1 MKKVLLTLLMI
12 GTLFGCATSTDE
24 TVNGPTEETNTPADY
39 FGIHPGYKE
48 SFQLSQGDEGYKF
61 VNFYTEEEKELLNKE
76 FARFYVDDD
85 DHSFEKEFKTKL
97 IATSKDGKHKYDPTK
112 IKIKNVKNVTWYN
125 IGTHLENFMD
135 VDMNLDSYIEEPFEF
150 EDGEIGYF
158 ISFWPI
164 NYYCKGVGNEKKCQE
179 LINNRDFIEG
189 LIKKQEDIY
198 KLKYDLKTFK
208 VKEGFQDA
216 DFLDEEKNPYLKWVN
231 VSIPVYSK
239 ERDEN
244 SFEYKCQNFWEY
256 TNDES
261 LGWDLHRENS
271 FDGDINKIK
280 EAVIAG
286 KYFSLRSGYYVI
298 GGEYPNIN
306 YLTNA
311 KIENDEIYITSI
323 CMQSLYYLVTLEYEN
338 LEYDIIMELFK

>member
-1 MKKVLLTLLMI
+1 MKKILLALLMV

-39 FGIHPGYKE
+39 FGIRSNYKE
-48 SFQLSQGDEGYKF
+48 TFQLSQGKEDYKF
-61 VNFYTEEEKELLNKE
+61 VNFYTEEEKELLNKKYRCLYADSLDSDLE
-76 FARFYVDDD
+76 D
-85 DHSFEKEFKTKL
+85 KL
-97 IATSKDGKHKYDPTK
+97 IATSEDGKHKYDPTK

-125 IGTHLENFMD
+125 ISDRGFWD
-135 VDMNLDSYIEEPFEF
+135 VDMNLDSFIEEPYEY
-150 EDGEIGYF
+150 EGKIEYIVQ
-158 ISFWPI
+158 SLP
-164 NYYCKGVGNEKKCQE
+164 NKYYGIYLGIEENCQE

-216 DFLDEEKNPYLKWVN
+216 DFLDEEKNPYLQWVN
-231 VSIPVYSK
+231 VSIPLYSK

-244 SFEYKCQNFWEY
+244 SFEYKCKNSWEY

-271 FDGDINKIK
+271 IDGDINKIK
-280 EAVIAG
+280 EAVIAD
-286 KYFSLRSGYYVI
+286 KYYNLY
-298 GGEYPNIN
+298 N
-306 YLTNA
+306 LWNA
-311 KIENDEIYITSI
+311 KIENDEIYITRVWL
-323 CMQSLYYLVTLEYEN
+323 QSLYYLVTLEYEN
-338 LEYDIIMELFK
+338 LEYDVIIEVWK

>member
-1 MKKVLLTLLMI
+1 MKKILLTLLMI

-39 FGIHPGYKE
+39 FGLHPDYKE
-48 SFQLSQGDEGYKF
+48 SFQLSQGKEDYKF
-61 VNFYTEEEKELLNKE
+61 VNFYTEEEKELLNKKYGRLYASLLDSE
-76 FARFYVDDD
+76 LED
-85 DHSFEKEFKTKL
+85 KL

-125 IGTHLENFMD
+125 ISEEGFWD
-135 VDMNLDSYIEEPFEF
+135 VDMNLDPFIKEPYEYEGEIRYIVQYLPNKYYGIYLGIEE
-150 EDGEIGYF
+150 
-158 ISFWPI
+158 
-164 NYYCKGVGNEKKCQE
+164 NCQE

-216 DFLDEEKNPYLKWVN
+216 DFLDEEKNPYLQWVN
-231 VSIPVYSK
+231 VSIPLYSN

-244 SFEYKCQNFWEY
+244 SFEYKCNNWYEY

-271 FDGDINKIK
+271 INGDINKIK

-286 KYFSLRSGYYVI
+286 KYYNLD
-298 GGEYPNIN
+298 N
-306 YLTNA
+306 LWNA
-311 KIENDEIYITSI
+311 KIENDEIYVTRVWL
-323 CMQSLYYLVTLEYEN
+323 QSLYYLVTLEYEN
-338 LEYDIIMELFK
+338 LEYDVIIEF

>member
-1 MKKVLLTLLMI
+1 MKKILLTLLMI

-39 FGIHPGYKE
+39 FGIHPDYKE
-48 SFQLSQGDEGYKF
+48 SFQLSQGKEDYKF
-61 VNFYTEEEKELLNKE
+61 VNFYTEEEKELLNKKYRCLYADSLDSE
-76 FARFYVDDD
+76 LED
-85 DHSFEKEFKTKL
+85 KL

-125 IGTHLENFMD
+125 ISDRGFWG
-135 VDMNLDSYIEEPFEF
+135 VDMDLDSFIEEPYEY
-150 EDGEIGYF
+150 EGKIWYIVQSLPNKYYGIYLGIEE
-158 ISFWPI
+158 
-164 NYYCKGVGNEKKCQE
+164 NYQE

-216 DFLDEEKNPYLKWVN
+216 DFLDEEKNPYLQWVN
-231 VSIPVYSK
+231 VSIPLYGK
-239 ERDEN
+239 KRDEN
-244 SFEYKCQNFWEY
+244 SFEYKYKNFWEY

-271 FDGDINKIK
+271 IDGDINKIK

-286 KYFSLRSGYYVI
+286 KYYNLD
-298 GGEYPNIN
+298 N
-306 YLTNA
+306 LWNA
-311 KIENDEIYITSI
+311 KIENDEIYITRVWL
-323 CMQSLYYLVTLEYEN
+323 QSLYYLVTLEYEN
-338 LEYDIIMELFK
+338 LEYDVIIEV

>member
-1 MKKVLLTLLMI
+1 MKKILLTLLMI

-39 FGIHPGYKE
+39 FGLHPNYKE
-48 SFQLSQGDEGYKF
+48 SFQLSQGKEGYKF
-61 VNFYTEEEKELLNKE
+61 VNFYTEEEKELLNKKYRRLYASLLDSDLE
-76 FARFYVDDD
+76 D
-85 DHSFEKEFKTKL
+85 KL
-97 IATSKDGKHKYDPTK
+97 IATSEDGKHKYDPTK

-125 IGTHLENFMD
+125 ISEEGFWD
-135 VDMNLDSYIEEPFEF
+135 VDMNLDSFIEEPYEY
-150 EDGEIGYF
+150 EGKIEYIVQ
-158 ISFWPI
+158 SLP
-164 NYYCKGVGNEKKCQE
+164 NKYYGIYLGIEENCQE

-198 KLKYDLKTFK
+198 KLKYDLETFK

-216 DFLDEEKNPYLKWVN
+216 YFLDEEKNPYLQWFN
-231 VSIPVYSK
+231 VSIPVYYK

-244 SFEYKCQNFWEY
+244 SFEYKCNNWYEY

-271 FDGDINKIK
+271 IDGDINKIK

-286 KYFSLRSGYYVI
+286 KYYNLD
-298 GGEYPNIN
+298 N
-306 YLTNA
+306 LWNA
-311 KIENDEIYITSI
+311 KIENDEIYITKV
-323 CMQSLYYLVTLEYEN
+323 CLQSLYYLVTLEYEN
-338 LEYDIIMELFK
+338 LEYDVIIEF

>member
-1 MKKVLLTLLMI
+1 MKKILLALLMI

-24 TVNGPTEETNTPADY
+24 TGNESTEETNTPADY
-39 FGIHPGYKE
+39 FGLHPDYKE
-48 SFQLSQGDEGYKF
+48 SFQLSQGDEDYKF
-61 VNFYTEEEKELLNKE
+61 VNFYTEEEKELLNKKFLCLDADE
-76 FARFYVDDD
+76 LDY
-85 DHSFEKEFKTKL
+85 ELKNYI
-97 IATSKDGKHKYDPTK
+97 IATSKDGKHKYDPTQ

-125 IGTHLENFMD
+125 ISNHLKDFSD
-135 VDMNLDSYIEEPFEF
+135 VDINLDSYIDAPFKF
-150 EDGEIGYF
+150 EGADEITYS
-158 ISFWPI
+158 ISCSV
-164 NYYCKGVGNEKKCQE
+164 NDYYCIYVGREEDCQY

-231 VSIPVYSK
+231 VSIPIYYK

-261 LGWDLHRENS
+261 LGWDLSRENCIL
-271 FDGDINKIK
+271 GDVNKTK

-286 KYFSLRSGYYVI
+286 KYYDLYNLR
-298 GGEYPNIN
+298 
-306 YLTNA
+306 NA
-311 KIENDEIYITSI
+311 KIENDEIYITKVFL
-323 CMQSLYYLVTLEYEN
+323 QSLYYLVTLEYEN
-338 LEYDIIMELFK
+338 LEYDVIIELWK

>member
-1 MKKVLLTLLMI
+1 MKKILLALLMV
-12 GTLFGCATSTDE
+12 GTLFGCATNTDE

-39 FGIHPGYKE
+39 FGIHPNYKKT
-48 SFQLSQGDEGYKF
+48 FQLSQGKEDYKF
-61 VNFYTEEEKELLNKE
+61 VNFYTEEEKELLNKKYGRLYADSLDSE
-76 FARFYVDDD
+76 LED
-85 DHSFEKEFKTKL
+85 KL

-125 IGTHLENFMD
+125 ISEEGFWD
-135 VDMNLDSYIEEPFEF
+135 VDMNLDSFIEEPYEY
-150 EDGEIGYF
+150 EGKIEYIVQ
-158 ISFWPI
+158 SLP
-164 NYYCKGVGNEKKCQE
+164 NKYYGIYLGNEKKCQE

-216 DFLDEEKNPYLKWVN
+216 DFLDEEKNPYLQWVN
-231 VSIPVYSK
+231 VSIPLYSN

-244 SFEYKCQNFWEY
+244 SFEYKCNNWYEY

-271 FDGDINKIK
+271 IDGDINKIK

-286 KYFSLRSGYYVI
+286 KYYNLD
-298 GGEYPNIN
+298 N
-306 YLTNA
+306 LWNA
-311 KIENDEIYITSI
+311 KIENDEIYITKV
-323 CMQSLYYLVTLEYEN
+323 CLQSLYYLVTLEYEN
-338 LEYDIIMELFK
+338 LEYDVIIEF

>member
-1 MKKVLLTLLMI
+1 M
-12 GTLFGCATSTDE
+12 
-24 TVNGPTEETNTPADY
+24 N
-39 FGIHPGYKE
+39 
-48 SFQLSQGDEGYKF
+48 
-61 VNFYTEEEKELLNKE
+61 EKELLNKKYRRLYASLLDSE
-76 FARFYVDDD
+76 LED
-85 DHSFEKEFKTKL
+85 KL

-125 IGTHLENFMD
+125 ISEEGFWD
-135 VDMNLDSYIEEPFEF
+135 VDMNLDSFIEEPYEY
-150 EDGEIGYF
+150 EGKIEYIVQ
-158 ISFWPI
+158 SLP
-164 NYYCKGVGNEKKCQE
+164 NKYYGIYLGIEENCQE

-216 DFLDEEKNPYLKWVN
+216 DFLDEEKNPYLQWVN
-231 VSIPVYSK
+231 VSIPLYSN

-244 SFEYKCQNFWEY
+244 SFEYKCNNWYEY

-271 FDGDINKIK
+271 INGDINKIK

-286 KYFSLRSGYYVI
+286 KYYNLD
-298 GGEYPNIN
+298 N
-306 YLTNA
+306 LWNA
-311 KIENDEIYITSI
+311 KIENDEIYITKV
-323 CMQSLYYLVTLEYEN
+323 CLQSLYYLVTLEYEN
-338 LEYDIIMELFK
+338 LEYDVIIEF

>member
-1 MKKVLLTLLMI
+1 MKKILLALLMV

-24 TVNGPTEETNTPADY
+24 TGSGPTEEKNTPADY
-39 FGIHPGYKE
+39 FGIHPDYKE
-48 SFQLSQGDEGYKF
+48 SFQLSQGDEDYKF
-61 VNFYTEEEKELLNKE
+61 VNFYTEEEKELLNKK
-76 FARFYVDDD
+76 FLRLYANILDSDL
-85 DHSFEKEFKTKL
+85 EKKL
-97 IATSKDGKHKYDPTK
+97 IATSEDGKHKYDPTK

-125 IGTHLENFMD
+125 ISDRGFYD
-135 VDMNLDSYIEEPFEF
+135 VDMNLDSFIEEPYEY
-150 EDGEIGYF
+150 EGKIWY
-158 ISFWPI
+158 IVQSLP
-164 NYYCKGVGNEKKCQE
+164 NKYYGIYLGIEENCQE

-216 DFLDEEKNPYLKWVN
+216 DFLDEEKNPYLQWVN
-231 VSIPVYSK
+231 VSIPLYSN

-244 SFEYKCQNFWEY
+244 SFEHKCQNSWEY

-271 FDGDINKIK
+271 IDGDINKIK

-286 KYFSLRSGYYVI
+286 KYYDL
-298 GGEYPNIN
+298 NN
-306 YLTNA
+306 LCNA
-311 KIENDEIYITSI
+311 KIENDEIYITKV
-323 CMQSLYYLVTLEYEN
+323 CLQSLYYLVTLEYEN
-338 LEYDIIMELFK
+338 LEYDVIIELDN